1 MEESRKRS
9 QGGENDE
16 EAVTVK
22 RARAPATSDETDRN
36 SDADCE
42 DITALLSIDEEEAAS
57 ELAKL
62 LETTASYPKV
72 RFVDNPHY
80 AFPLIFQ
87 SSSSYVTING
97 NEESCG
103 SSFSEMESSVM
114 AGVDIV
120 CRGLVNGFEVDR
132 WFAAEDGGAWL
143 NDGEGALGEAEVEA
157 CAENFDQAEAC
168 AEGFDQVKEIN
179 SWDCYPI
186 DDEMLARFIGEEL

>member
-16 EAVTVK
+16 EAVNVK
-22 RARAPATSDETDRN
+22 RARAPATLDETDRN
-36 SDADCE
+36 SDADYE
-42 DITALLSIDEEEAAS
+42 DITAMLSIDEEAAAS

-114 AGVDIV
+114 AGVDI
-120 CRGLVNGFEVDR
+120 
-132 WFAAEDGGAWL
+132 DGGAWL
-143 NDGEGALGEAEVEA
+143 NDGESARGE
-157 CAENFDQAEAC
+157 AEAC